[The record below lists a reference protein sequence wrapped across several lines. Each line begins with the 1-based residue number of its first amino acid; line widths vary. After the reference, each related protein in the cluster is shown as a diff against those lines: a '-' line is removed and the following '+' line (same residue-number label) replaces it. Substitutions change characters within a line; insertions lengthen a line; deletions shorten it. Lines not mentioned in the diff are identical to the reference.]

1 MLHKRR
7 RTPLHQSRH
16 HFTYHDFTVGESM
29 SIGSKEVTAEEVI
42 AFASEFDPQ
51 PFHLSEEA
59 GKATILGG
67 LAASGWHTC
76 AMLMR
81 MMADSYISNSDSQGA
96 PGVEY
101 VKWLKPVLAG
111 DTLSATSTVLEKRV
125 SRSQPA
131 LGIIRMNHKITNQH
145 NIPVCEAQGSIFM
158 RVDTQEA

>member
-1 MLHKRR
+1 MS
-7 RTPLHQSRH
+7 QSQH
-16 HFTYHDFTVGESM
+16 HFTYDDFTVGSNLA
-29 SIGSKEVTAEEVI
+29 IGSKVVTADEVI

-81 MMADSYISNSDSQGA
+81 MMADSFITKSDSQGS
-96 PGVEY
+96 PGLEY

-111 DTLSATSTVLEKRV
+111 DTISGDTTILEKRI
-125 SRSQPA
+125 SRSNPA

-145 NIPVCEAQGSIFM
+145 GVLVCEAQGSIFM
-158 RVDTQEA
+158 RISGQE

>member
-1 MLHKRR
+1 LN
-7 RTPLHQSRH
+7 QSRH

-29 SIGSKEVTAEEVI
+29 SLGSKEVRAEEVI

-59 GKATILGG
+59 GKATVLGG

-81 MMADSYISNSDSQGA
+81 MMADSFIKHSDSQGA
-96 PGVEY
+96 PGLEY

-111 DTLSATSTVLEKRV
+111 DTISATATILDKRI
-125 SRSQPA
+125 SRSQPS
-131 LGIIRMNHKITNQH
+131 LGIIRMNHKIINQH
-145 NIPVCEAQGSIFM
+145 DILVCEAQGSIFM
-158 RVDTQEA
+158 RVGTQEA

>member
-1 MLHKRR
+1 MSK
-7 RTPLHQSRH
+7 H
-16 HFTYHDFTVGESM
+16 HYTYHDFIVGDSL
-29 SIGSKEVTAEEVI
+29 SLGSKLVTAEEVI

-76 AMLMR
+76 AMLTR
-81 MMADSYISNSDSQGA
+81 MIADSYISKSDSQGA
-96 PGVEY
+96 PGVDY

-111 DTLSATSTVLEKRV
+111 DMLSATSTVLEKRI
-125 SRSQPA
+125 SRSQPS
-131 LGIIRMNHKITNQH
+131 LGIIRLNHKIINQH

-158 RVDTQEA
+158 HVQNQEA

>member
-1 MLHKRR
+1 MHK
-7 RTPLHQSRH
+7 SRH
-16 HFTYHDFTVGESM
+16 HFTYHDFTVGES
-29 SIGSKEVTAEEVI
+29 IPLGSKEVTAEEVI

-96 PGVEY
+96 PGVDY

-111 DTLSATSTVLEKRV
+111 DTLSATSTVLEKRI
-125 SRSQPA
+125 SRSQPS
-131 LGIIRMNHKITNQH
+131 LGIIRLNHKITNQH
-145 NIPVCEAQGSIFM
+145 NILVGEAQGSIFM
-158 RVDTQEA
+158 HVQNQEA

>member
-1 MLHKRR
+1 MSQ
-7 RTPLHQSRH
+7 P
-16 HFTYHDFTVGESM
+16 HFTYNDFIVGDSLQL
-29 SIGSKEVTAEEVI
+29 GSRLVTAEEVI

-51 PFHLSEEA
+51 PFHMSEEA
-59 GKATILGG
+59 GKASILGG
-67 LAASGWHTC
+67 LSASGWHTC

-81 MMADSYISNSDSQGA
+81 MMADRFISNSDSQGA

-111 DTLSATSTVLEKRV
+111 DTISATTTVLEKRI

-131 LGIIRMNHKITNQH
+131 LGIIRLNHKITNQN

-158 RVDTQEA
+158 RVNIQEA